1 MRRAFVPLNECLKSF
16 TVLIKPPDLFDNKKI
31 HGNRPSYKIKPL
43 NILPVKFKKKVVE
56 CSPFCHLLVQKQ
68 LDKNIFAKKAKM
80 A

>member
-43 NILPVKFKKKVVE
+43 NILPVKFKEKVVE
-56 CSPFCHLLVQKQ
+56 SVLL
-68 LDKNIFAKKAKM
+68 FAIY
-80 A
+80 